1 MKKYKVLTNLFR
13 DFDQGD
19 SLFKTMS
26 LIKGEGYIYMG
37 IINHTDTD
45 TKFPSTLP
53 SKLVENHPE
62 YFEEIKHEKTL
73 IEKIKDI
80 CMVSDEFDEW
90 SICRTL
96 GIIQINIKLK

>member
-13 DFDQGD
+13 DFNEGD
-19 SLFKTMS
+19 IITLQENAKGHFYHRQELESYS
-26 LIKGEGYIYMG
+26 LISGLAVE
-37 IINHTDTD
+37 
-45 TKFPSTLP
+45 
-53 SKLVENHPE
+53 LVENHPE

-90 SICRTL
+90 SIYRTL